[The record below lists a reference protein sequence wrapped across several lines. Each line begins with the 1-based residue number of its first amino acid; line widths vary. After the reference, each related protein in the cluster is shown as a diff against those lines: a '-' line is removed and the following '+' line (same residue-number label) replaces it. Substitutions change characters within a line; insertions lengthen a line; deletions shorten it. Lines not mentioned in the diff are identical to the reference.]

1 MPGIPNSSQW
11 SKANKHYW
19 EVLVPSVISGLKTGD
34 IVFAINDVADHSPKY
49 GKSRK
54 LKNLSEGILSLSRD
68 LSKKGVDLAFM
79 HGYLLQEMQNASQK
93 ISYLNGF
100 KNLTLQKDA

>member
-1 MPGIPNSSQW
+1 MPGIPNSFQW

-19 EVLVPSVISGLKTGD
+19 EILVPSVISGLKTGD

-54 LKNLSEGILSLSRD
+54 LEKPFRGNSPSI
-68 LSKKGVDLAFM
+68 
-79 HGYLLQEMQNASQK
+79 
-93 ISYLNGF
+93 
-100 KNLTLQKDA
+100 

>member
-11 SKANKHYW
+11 SKANEHYW
-19 EVLVPSVISGLKTGD
+19 EVWVPSLISGLKAGD

-79 HGYLLQEMQNASQK
+79 HGLPFAR
-93 ISYLNGF
+93 
-100 KNLTLQKDA
+100 DAECKP